1 MTSSNLGKNY
11 LLGGDLCGRKSS
23 TFALLN
29 HATFEL
35 KVGILRLRSH
45 AWFYELVSS
54 KTSIFYALRNYWLL
68 PNFYVLVLFIS
79 LNLNTVRRTLKSF
92 YISNEDFTLL
102 EVYTLI
108 SHTSRYIFRFAYVT
122 HRRGKYTIY
131 DLWKHLNVR
140 RSIIYPLTKQI
151 FDTVLETDITICYS
165 ALEAKG

>member
-1 MTSSNLGKNY
+1 MNPNLNKALKTWMTSSNLGKNY

-35 KVGILRLRSH
+35 KLGILRLRSH

-92 YISNEDFTLL
+92 YISNRDLQKRSNWTWLCS
-102 EVYTLI
+102 LI
-108 SHTSRYIFRFAYVT
+108 SKWVSRHIQYESLLILGLQWG
-122 HRRGKYTIY
+122 RR
-131 DLWKHLNVR
+131 
-140 RSIIYPLTKQI
+140 
-151 FDTVLETDITICYS
+151 
-165 ALEAKG
+165 